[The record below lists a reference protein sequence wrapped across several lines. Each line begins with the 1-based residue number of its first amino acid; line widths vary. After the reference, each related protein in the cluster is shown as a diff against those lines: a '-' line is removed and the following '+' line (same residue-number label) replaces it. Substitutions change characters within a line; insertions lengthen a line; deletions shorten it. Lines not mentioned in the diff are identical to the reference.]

1 LKLEGFVE
9 EVRVSVG
16 ETFVTV
22 CVVVPVAEL
31 FVVSPP

>member
-1 LKLEGFVE
+1 LKVEGFVD

-16 ETFVTV
+16 EAFVTV
-22 CVVVPVAEL
+22 CVVVPVAVL